1 MSLNRCSA
9 HLREGR
15 MVSAGKTAQP
25 VGTPTT
31 SVVPVVNQPW
41 TVEMLAQYSRA
52 DEAPDAVNQ

>member
-1 MSLNRCSA
+1 MSLNRRSA

-15 MVSAGKTAQP
+15 MVSAGNTVQP
-25 VGTPTT
+25 VGTLIT

-41 TVEMLAQYSRA
+41 TASMLSQYSRA